1 MQRELQIM
9 QIVGG
14 KPQMV
19 VLHRHDGNEIATC
32 ETFGEA
38 MRLAQIHCRTK
49 AYELARAC
57 GVRKSLVSAW
67 QLDSRM
73 PKPHHLML
81 YMQATASAAPLQ
93 WLCGNAGGEF
103 HFEPRKAAAA
113 LLRAQ
118 ADEIERAA

>member
-1 MQRELQIM
+1 MRQRELQVM

-19 VLHRHDGNEIATC
+19 LLHKHEGNELATC
-32 ETFGEA
+32 ETLGEA

-49 AYELARAC
+49 AYELARMC

-67 QLDSRM
+67 QMDSRM
-73 PKPHHLML
+73 PNPRQLML
-81 YMQATASAAPLQ
+81 YMQATGSAAPLQ
-93 WLCGNAGGEF
+93 WLCVHAGGEF
-103 HFEPRKAAAA
+103 HFDPNRAAAA

-118 ADEIERAA
+118 ADALEAA